1 MLMMAPPPRI
11 EPSGAARSVWL
22 TPLLVRHAA
31 VKAVER
37 RPRKGQQ
44 GQGQT

>member
-11 EPSGAARSVWL
+11 ERRGVCDASWC
-22 TPLLVRHAA
+22 HAA